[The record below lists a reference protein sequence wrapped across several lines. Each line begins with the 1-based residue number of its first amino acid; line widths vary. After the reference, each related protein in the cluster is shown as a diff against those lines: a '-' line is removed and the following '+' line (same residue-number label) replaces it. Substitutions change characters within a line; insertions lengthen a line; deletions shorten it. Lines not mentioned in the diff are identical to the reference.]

1 MINTMGFYEALPPFG
16 IKQWC
21 LVTLLLLDVLTKQC
35 LPGIVLSNNQVITGK
50 VLPCI
55 IFSIL
60 ELCILHKVEV
70 EVEIA
75 RQVFFLG
82 FKIITMPI
90 SSSSSMR
97 LQPQ

>member
-1 MINTMGFYEALPPFG
+1 MSFYQALPPFG

-21 LVTLLLLDVLTKQC
+21 LVTLLLLDVLTEQC

-82 FKIITMPI
+82 L
-90 SSSSSMR
+90 R
-97 LQPQ
+97 LQQCPFQAQAG